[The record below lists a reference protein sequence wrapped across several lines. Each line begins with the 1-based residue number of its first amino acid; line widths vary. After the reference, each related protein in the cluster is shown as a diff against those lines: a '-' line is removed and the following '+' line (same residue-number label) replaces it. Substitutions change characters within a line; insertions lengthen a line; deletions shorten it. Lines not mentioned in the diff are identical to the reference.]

1 MSLALREYTWFLS
14 FYTEEL
20 VYFIIG
26 NNKNN
31 YTVIAQF
38 ITRMSVRPGRLP
50 RPKSMYL
57 LFRSDASWHLQDHV
71 AFKLLPQN
79 FSNLLKSFLIC
90 ATTMSPHD
98 VVLALAF
105 NHDTDWLPV
114 TLQNL
119 AWNVTDTISHRLIF
133 MAPYS

>member
-1 MSLALREYTWFLS
+1 MQLLVPVYMSLALRGYTCF

-26 NNKNN
+26 NNKKN
-31 YTVIAQF
+31 YTIISQF
-38 ITRMSVRPGRLP
+38 TTRMSVRRGRL
-50 RPKSMYL
+50 SLIEVITL
-57 LFRSDASWHLQDHV
+57 LSLTEVDVSSSRNDASWHLQDRV
-71 AFKLLPQN
+71 ALKLLPQN

-105 NHDTDWLPV
+105 NHDTDWLQV

-119 AWNVTDTISHRLIF
+119 A
-133 MAPYS
+133 